1 MDEIFNCYFIN
12 CMIFNKVVKNPIF
25 DELIKFKLISKL
37 NLMTLSN
44 KTRDKKIKVIKDL
57 KTKIIF
63 LEKYITTNKYYSL
76 LKYKDNDRK
85 VSNKSKRK
93 IVNVETF
100 SGKIKTPI
108 IEDDH
113 RRVNQFSKNLK
124 NKDILDFGCGW
135 GGFLRNIKNYKSLSG
150 VELRK
155 ECLYFIKNNIKK
167 INVSDNIHYF
177 DKKFDIITMFH
188 VLEHIPYQTE
198 TLKVLKSKLK
208 NKGKI
213 IIEVPH
219 AEDFLILQEELKE
232 FKNFTFWSEHLILHT
247 YKSLKSILLKSGFKN
262 INIQYYQRYNFS
274 NHLGW
279 FLKRKP
285 GGHNFYKEIV
295 SDELNS
301 SYCENLKKLGQT
313 DTLIAIAE

>member
-1 MDEIFNCYFIN
+1 
-12 CMIFNKVVKNPIF
+12 VKLRNFSEPLNYYLNPIF
-25 DELIKFKLISKL
+25 NELIKLKLISKS
-37 NLMTLSN
+37 NLRTISN

-57 KTKIIF
+57 RTKIIF
-63 LEKYITTNKYYSL
+63 LEKYITTNDYYSL
-76 LKYKDNDRK
+76 LKYKDDDRK
-85 VSNKSKRK
+85 VLDKSKRK
-93 IVNVETF
+93 IANVKTF
-100 SGKIKTPI
+100 SGNIKTPI
-108 IEDDH
+108 IEDDY
-113 RRVNQFSKNLK
+113 RRASQFEKNLK
-124 NKDILDFGCGW
+124 NKDIIDFGCGW

-155 ECLYFIKNNIKK
+155 ECINFIKNNIQK
-167 INVSDNIHYF
+167 IDISDNINSF

-295 SDELNS
+295 SDKLNL

>member
-1 MDEIFNCYFIN
+1 MN
-12 CMIFNKVVKNPIF
+12 NPIF
-25 DELIKFKLISKL
+25 DELIKLKLISKL
-37 NLMTLSN
+37 NLITLSN

-63 LEKYITTNKYYSL
+63 LEKYLSTNKYYSS
-76 LKYKDNDRK
+76 LKYRDDDVK
-85 VSNKSKRK
+85 VFDKSKRK
-93 IVNVETF
+93 ISNTKTF
-100 SGKIKTPI
+100 SGNIKTTI
-108 IEDDH
+108 IEDDY
-113 RRVNQFSKNLK
+113 RRAVQFNKNLK

-135 GGFLRNIKNYKSLSG
+135 GGFLMNLKNYKSLSG

-155 ECLYFIKNNIKK
+155 ECINYIKKNIKK
-167 INVSDNIHYF
+167 IEISNNINFF

-188 VLEHIPYQTE
+188 VLEHIPFQVE
-198 TLKVLKSKLK
+198 TLKILKSKLK

-219 AEDFLILQEELKE
+219 AKDFLILQDELKE
-232 FKNFTFWSEHLILHT
+232 FKDFIFWSEHLVLHT

-285 GGHNFYKEIV
+285 DGHNFYKDTV
-295 SDELNS
+295 SDKLNS
-301 SYCENLKKLGQT
+301 TYCENLKKIGQT

>member
-1 MDEIFNCYFIN
+1 M
-12 CMIFNKVVKNPIF
+12 KNPIF
-25 DELIKFKLISKL
+25 NELIKLKLISKS
-37 NLMTLSN
+37 NLITLSN

-63 LEKYITTNKYYSL
+63 LEKYITSKEYYSL
-76 LKYKDNDRK
+76 IKYKDDDKK
-85 VSNKSKRK
+85 VLDKSKK
-93 IVNVETF
+93 ITNVKTS
-100 SGKIKTPI
+100 SGNIKTLI
-108 IEDDH
+108 IEDDL
-113 RRVNQFSKNLK
+113 RRTSQFEKNLK

-135 GGFLRNIKNYKSLSG
+135 GGFLRNVKNYKSLSG

-155 ECLYFIKNNIKK
+155 ECINYIKKNIKK
-167 INVSDNIHYF
+167 INISDNINSF
-177 DKKFDIITMFH
+177 DKKFDIISMFH

-232 FKNFTFWSEHLILHT
+232 FRNFTFWSEHLILHT

-279 FLKRKP
+279 LLKRKP

-295 SDELNS
+295 SDKLNL

>member
-1 MDEIFNCYFIN
+1 M
-12 CMIFNKVVKNPIF
+12 KNPIY
-25 DELIKFKLISKL
+25 DELIKLKLISKS
-37 NLMTLSN
+37 NLMTISD

-63 LEKYITTNKYYSL
+63 LEKFITSKYPITP
-76 LKYKDNDRK
+76 KDKEEN
-85 VSNKSKRK
+85 
-93 IVNVETF
+93 F
-100 SGKIKTPI
+100 
-108 IEDDH
+108 
-113 RRVNQFSKNLK
+113 RRVNQFKKLISLK
-124 NKDILDFGCGW
+124 NKDILDYGCSW
-135 GGFLRNIKNYKSLSG
+135 GGFLKNIKNYKSLNG

-155 ECLYFIKNNIKK
+155 ECINYIKNNIKK
-167 INVSDNIHYF
+167 INISDNINSF
-177 DKKFDIITMFH
+177 DRKFDIITMFH
-188 VLEHIPYQTE
+188 VLEHIPYQID

-208 NKGKI
+208 NNGKI

-295 SDELNS
+295 SDKLNI

>member
-1 MDEIFNCYFIN
+1 M
-12 CMIFNKVVKNPIF
+12 KNPVY
-25 DELIKFKLISKL
+25 DELIKLKLIKKL
-37 NLMTLSN
+37 NLITLSN

-63 LEKYITTNKYYSL
+63 LEKYITTNDYYSS
-76 LKYKDNDRK
+76 LKYKNDDKRK
-85 VSNKSKRK
+85 VLDKVKRK
-93 IVNVETF
+93 IANIKTF
-100 SGKIKTPI
+100 SGNIKTPI
-108 IEDDH
+108 IEDDY
-113 RRVNQFSKNLK
+113 RRSRQFEKNLK

-150 VELRK
+150 VEVRK
-155 ECLYFIKNNIKK
+155 ECINFIKNNIKK
-167 INVSDNIHYF
+167 IDVSDNINSF

-208 NKGKI
+208 KKGKI
-213 IIEVPH
+213 IVEVPH

-295 SDELNS
+295 SDKFNL

>member
-1 MDEIFNCYFIN
+1 M
-12 CMIFNKVVKNPIF
+12 KNPIF
-25 DELIKFKLISKL
+25 KELIKLKLISKS
-37 NLMTLSN
+37 NLITLSN
-44 KTRDKKIKVIKDL
+44 RTRDKKIKVIKDL

-63 LEKYITTNKYYSL
+63 LEKHITTNEYYSL
-76 LKYKDNDRK
+76 LKYNDEDRK
-85 VSNKSKRK
+85 FLDKSIKKTANLK
-93 IVNVETF
+93 IS
-100 SGKIKTPI
+100 SGNIKIPL
-108 IEDDH
+108 IEDDY
-113 RRVNQFSKNLK
+113 RRAVQFEKNLK

-135 GGFLRNIKNYKSLSG
+135 GGFLRNVKNYKSLSG
-150 VELRK
+150 IESRNECINYIRK
-155 ECLYFIKNNIKK
+155 NIKT
-167 INVSDNIHYF
+167 IDISDNLNSF

-188 VLEHIPYQTE
+188 VLEHIPYQIK
-198 TLKVLKSKLK
+198 TLKLLKSKLK

-247 YKSLKSILLKSGFKN
+247 YKSLKSILLKAGFKSV
-262 INIQYYQRYNFS
+262 NIQYYQRYNFS

-285 GGHNFYKEIV
+285 GGHNFYKEII
-295 SDELNS
+295 SDSLNS

-313 DTLIAIAE
+313 DTLIAIAK